1 MHNYVSLCQNFLL
14 CQQQRA
20 SESFM
25 TQKSLQ
31 LTVEALGNQLEDI
44 KIELEQE
51 KEKCL
56 LLMDYPSLNGAD
68 PNYWEYIGSLDYYQ
82 SQNHLSAN
90 TIRIML
96 LEDQNKDLRKIA
108 EQDAT
113 KGKGNFKV
121 C

>member
-1 MHNYVSLCQNFLL
+1 
-14 CQQQRA
+14 
-20 SESFM
+20 M

-44 KIELEQE
+44 KMELEQE

-68 PNYWEYIGSLDYYQ
+68 PNYLEYLNSLDYFEL
-82 SQNHLSAN
+82 QNHLSAN
-90 TIRIML
+90 MIRIML

-108 EQDAT
+108 VQDAT
-113 KGKGNFKV
+113 KGEGSFKV
-121 C
+121 FTFVIY

>member
-1 MHNYVSLCQNFLL
+1 
-14 CQQQRA
+14 
-20 SESFM
+20 M

-44 KIELEQE
+44 KVELEQE

-68 PNYWEYIGSLDYYQ
+68 PNYMEYLNSLEYFE

-90 TIRIML
+90 MIRIML

-108 EQDAT
+108 VQDAT
-113 KGKGNFKV
+113 KGEEVLRFHIFVLSKK
-121 C
+121 

>member
-1 MHNYVSLCQNFLL
+1 
-14 CQQQRA
+14 
-20 SESFM
+20 M

-44 KIELEQE
+44 KLELEQE

-68 PNYWEYIGSLDYYQ
+68 PNYMEYLSSLDYFQ

-90 TIRIML
+90 MIRIML

-108 EQDAT
+108 VQDAAE
-113 KGKGNFKV
+113 GEGSFKV
-121 C
+121 SRLPTGYSLNYFIGAGFCCL

>member
-1 MHNYVSLCQNFLL
+1 
-14 CQQQRA
+14 
-20 SESFM
+20 M

-68 PNYWEYIGSLDYYQ
+68 PKYMEYLNSLDYFEL
-82 SQNHLSAN
+82 QNHLSAN
-90 TIRIML
+90 MIRIML

-108 EQDAT
+108 VQDTT
-113 KGKGNFKV
+113 KGEGSFKV
-121 C
+121 FTFVI